1 MPFATPSSAT
11 KGATMPS
18 AKILVV
24 DDQPINVQLL
34 KRKLEREKLEVLT
47 ANNGLEALEQVR
59 AHKPDLI
66 LLDMMMP
73 DMDGVEVCQR
83 LQASS
88 ETRSIPV
95 IFVTARSTKESKL
108 EGLNVGAVDY
118 ITKPIDLDET
128 VARVQTQLRF
138 AAINRENLELQRRLE
153 ESRRAATIGAV
164 AQGIAH
170 NLNNLLGVVIG
181 YLDLIKS
188 GYDKPSSVK
197 KNAQSLDDAIQR
209 IVGIVRQLS
218 TLVVKSRPELTRVAL
233 PRLID
238 GGIRRFHSD
247 YKLSAPVEVDNHLG
261 DLEIDTNIETFE
273 EVLSKV
279 LINAWESYRDAPPG
293 AERPISIQTRV
304 VTRPRGE
311 KVLEMSVDDQGAG
324 IADDIRD
331 RMFEPFVSSKRT
343 VGVGMGLTVARHSL
357 RSLGG
362 EVTLLA
368 RPGGG
373 ASATLI
379 QPVRDPRQKDRELDD
394 DE

>member
-1 MPFATPSSAT
+1 MSSET
-11 KGATMPS
+11 
-18 AKILVV
+18 ILVV

-34 KRKLEREKLEVLT
+34 KRKLERVGLQVTT
-47 ANNGLEALEQVR
+47 ASNGLEALEQVKAR
-59 AHKPDLI
+59 RPDLI
-66 LLDMMMP
+66 LLDLMMP
-73 DMDGVEVCQR
+73 DMDGIEVCQR

-95 IFVTARSTKESKL
+95 IFVTARTTKESKL
-108 EGLNVGAVDY
+108 EGLNVGAVDF

-138 AAINRENLELQRRLE
+138 AAVNRENLELQRRLE

-181 YLDLIKS
+181 YLDLIKT
-188 GYDKPSSVK
+188 GFDKPVTVK
-197 KNAQSLDDAIQR
+197 KNAQNVDDAIQR

-218 TLVVKSRPELTRVAL
+218 TLVVKSRPEVSRVAVGRIL
-233 PRLID
+233 E
-238 GGIRRFHSD
+238 GGVRRFHSD
-247 YKLSAPVEVDNHLG
+247 SKLAAPVAIENPLG

-279 LINAWESYRDAPPG
+279 LANAWEAYGDAP
-293 AERPISIQTRV
+293 AEGRRISMRASLFDRQK
-304 VTRPRGE
+304 GE
-311 KVLEMSVDDQGAG
+311 KMIEIRVDDEGAG
-324 IADDIRD
+324 IAEDIKD

-343 VGVGMGLTVARHSL
+343 VGVGMGLTIARHSL

-362 EVTLLA
+362 EVTMAA

-373 ASATLI
+373 ATAILVH
-379 QPVRDPRQKDRELDD
+379 PVRDPRQKKRTLEVDD
-394 DE
+394 D

>member
-1 MPFATPSSAT
+1 MAN
-11 KGATMPS
+11 

-24 DDQPINVQLL
+24 DDQAINVQLL
-34 KRKLEREKLEVLT
+34 KRKLEHDKLEVLT
-47 ANNGLEALEQVR
+47 ASNGLEALEQVK

-66 LLDMMMP
+66 LLDLMMP
-73 DMDGVEVCQR
+73 DMDGMEVAQR
-83 LQASS
+83 LQTSS
-88 ETRSIPV
+88 DTRSIPI
-95 IFVTARSTKESKL
+95 IFVTARTTKESKL

-188 GYDKPSSVK
+188 GFDKPQTVK
-197 KNAQSLDDAIQR
+197 KNAQNLDDAIQR

-218 TLVVKSRPELTRVAL
+218 TLVVKSRPEVMRVSV
-233 PRLID
+233 PRLIE

-247 YKLSAPVEVDNHLG
+247 YKLTAPVEVDNPLG

-279 LINAWESYRDAPPG
+279 LINAWEAYRDAP
-293 AERPISIQTRV
+293 ASAKRPISVQTRLIE
-304 VTRPRGE
+304 RPRGE
-311 KVLEMSVDDQGAG
+311 KVLEMRVDDSGVG
-324 IADDIRD
+324 IADEIRD

-362 EVTLLA
+362 EVNMA
-368 RPGGG
+368 SRPEGG
-373 ASATLI
+373 ASAILI
-379 QPVRDPRQKDRELDD
+379 HPVRDPRQRDRQQADD
-394 DE
+394 D

>member
-1 MPFATPSSAT
+1 MSNSR
-11 KGATMPS
+11 
-18 AKILVV
+18 ILVV

-34 KRKLEREKLEVLT
+34 KRKLERGGLDVST
-47 ANNGLEALEQVR
+47 ANNGLEALEQVKL
-59 AHKPDLI
+59 HKPDLI
-66 LLDMMMP
+66 LLDLMMP
-73 DMDGVEVCQR
+73 DMDGIEVCQR

-95 IFVTARSTKESKL
+95 IFVTARTTKESKL
-108 EGLNVGAVDY
+108 EGLAVGAVDY

-181 YLDLIKS
+181 YLDLIKT
-188 GYDKPSSVK
+188 GYDKPPVVK
-197 KNAQSLDDAIQR
+197 KNAQNVDDAIQR

-233 PRLID
+233 PRLIE
-238 GGIRRFHSD
+238 GGIRRFQSD
-247 YKLSAPVEVDNHLG
+247 YKLTAGVVVYNTVD

-279 LINAWESYRDAPPG
+279 LINAWESYGDAPP
-293 AERPISIQTRV
+293 ENRRISIHTR
-304 VTRPRGE
+304 TFDKPRGD
-311 KVLEMSVDDQGAG
+311 KMLELRVEDDGAG
-324 IADDIRD
+324 IADEIRD

-357 RSLGG
+357 RSVGG
-362 EVTLLA
+362 EVTLTQ
-368 RPGGG
+368 RPEGG
-373 ASATLI
+373 ACAILVHPI
-379 QPVRDPRQKDRELDD
+379 RDPRNRDRSQDN

>member
-1 MPFATPSSAT
+1 MSSER
-11 KGATMPS
+11 
-18 AKILVV
+18 ILVV
-24 DDQPINVQLL
+24 DDQAINVQLL
-34 KRKLEREKLEVLT
+34 KRKLERCGLQVST
-47 ANNGLEALEQVR
+47 ANNGLEALEQVKL
-59 AHKPDLI
+59 HKPDLI
-66 LLDMMMP
+66 LLDLMMP
-73 DMDGVEVCQR
+73 DMDGIEVCQR

-95 IFVTARSTKESKL
+95 IFVTARTTKESKL
-108 EGLNVGAVDY
+108 EGLAVGAVDY

-128 VARVQTQLRF
+128 VARVLTQLRF
-138 AAINRENLELQRRLE
+138 ATINRENLELQRRLE

-188 GYDKPSSVK
+188 GFDKPANVK
-197 KNAQSLDDAIQR
+197 KNAQNVDDAIQR
-209 IVGIVRQLS
+209 IVAIVRQLS
-218 TLVVKSRPELTRVAL
+218 TLVVKNRPELTRVAL
-233 PRLID
+233 PRLLD

-247 YKLSAPVEVDNHLG
+247 YKLSAGVVVENTVA

-273 EVLSKV
+273 EVLSKI
-279 LINAWESYRDAPPG
+279 LINAWEAYPEGTEPDK
-293 AERPISIQTRV
+293 RPITIHTRV
-304 VTRPRGE
+304 IDRPRGE
-311 KVLEMSVDDQGAG
+311 KMLELRVDDSGAG
-324 IADDIRD
+324 INEEIRD

-362 EVTLLA
+362 EVTLSS

-373 ASATLI
+373 ASAILLH
-379 QPVRDPRQKDRELDD
+379 PVRDPRNRDKSLDD
-394 DE
+394 E

>member
-1 MPFATPSSAT
+1 
-11 KGATMPS
+11 MPS
-18 AKILVV
+18 ARILVV

-34 KRKLEREKLEVLT
+34 KRKLERSGLGVVT
-47 ANNGLEALEQVR
+47 ASNGLEALEQVK

-66 LLDMMMP
+66 LLDLMMP
-73 DMDGVEVCQR
+73 DMDGIEVCQR

-88 ETRSIPV
+88 DTRSIPV
-95 IFVTARSTKESKL
+95 IFVTARTTKESKL
-108 EGLNVGAVDY
+108 EGLSVGAVDY

-181 YLDLIKS
+181 YLDLIKT
-188 GYDKPSSVK
+188 GFDKPATVK
-197 KNAQSLDDAIQR
+197 KNAQNVDNAIQR

-218 TLVVKSRPELTRVAL
+218 TLVVKSRPDLTRVAL

-247 YKLSAPVEVDNHLG
+247 YKLTAEVQVDNPVA

-279 LINAWESYRDAPPG
+279 LINAWEAYP
-293 AERPISIQTRV
+293 ETTTVRPISIHTRLIDK
-304 VTRPRGE
+304 PRGE
-311 KVLEMSVDDQGAG
+311 KTLELRVDDSGHG

-357 RSLGG
+357 RSIGG
-362 EVTLLA
+362 EVTLA
-368 RPGGG
+368 TRPEGGT
-373 ASATLI
+373 SAFLVH
-379 QPVRDPRQKDRELDD
+379 PVRDPRHRDRAEDD
-394 DE
+394 NE

>member
-1 MPFATPSSAT
+1 MSTAR
-11 KGATMPS
+11 
-18 AKILVV
+18 ILVV

-34 KRKLEREKLEVLT
+34 KRKLERSGLDVST

-59 AHKPDLI
+59 LHKPDLI
-66 LLDMMMP
+66 LLDLMMP
-73 DMDGVEVCQR
+73 DMDGIEVCQR

-88 ETRSIPV
+88 ETRAIPV
-95 IFVTARSTKESKL
+95 IFVTARTTKESKL
-108 EGLNVGAVDY
+108 EGLAVGAVDY

-181 YLDLIKS
+181 YLDLVKS
-188 GYDKPSSVK
+188 GYDKPAVVK
-197 KNAQSLDDAIQR
+197 KNAQSVDDAIQR

-233 PRLID
+233 PRLIE

-247 YKLSAPVEVDNHLG
+247 YKLSAGIVVYNTVN

-273 EVLSKV
+273 EVLSKI
-279 LINAWESYRDAPPG
+279 LINAWESYQDAPPDK
-293 AERPISIQTRV
+293 RLISIHTRLIDK
-304 VTRPRGE
+304 PRGE
-311 KVLEMSVDDQGAG
+311 KMLELRVDDNGKG
-324 IADDIRD
+324 ISEDIRD

-343 VGVGMGLTVARHSL
+343 VGVGMGLTIARHSL

-362 EVTLLA
+362 EVTLLPRA
-368 RPGGG
+368 AGG
-373 ASATLI
+373 ASAFLI
-379 QPVRDPRQKDRELDD
+379 HPIRDPRNRDRSQED

>member
-1 MPFATPSSAT
+1 MC
-11 KGATMPS
+11 S

-34 KRKLEREKLEVLT
+34 KRKLERDKLEVLT
-47 ANNGLEALEQVR
+47 ANNGLEALEQVK

-66 LLDMMMP
+66 LLDLMMP
-73 DMDGVEVCQR
+73 DMDGMEVAQR
-83 LQASS
+83 LSASS
-88 ETRSIPV
+88 ETRSIPI
-95 IFVTARSTKESKL
+95 IFVSARSTKESKL

-128 VARVQTQLRF
+128 IARVQTQLRF

-181 YLDLIKS
+181 YLDLIKN
-188 GYDKPSSVK
+188 GYEKPATVK
-197 KNAQSLDDAIQR
+197 KNAQNLDDAIQR

-233 PRLID
+233 TRLID

-247 YKLSAPVEVDNHLG
+247 YKLTAPVSIDNHLG
-261 DLEIDTNIETFE
+261 DMEIDTNIETFE

-279 LINAWESYRDAPPG
+279 LMNAWEAYRDPPPG
-293 AERPISIQTRV
+293 TERPISIATRIV
-304 VTRPRGE
+304 ERPRGE
-311 KVLEMSVDDQGAG
+311 KMLELRVDDQGAG

-331 RMFEPFVSSKRT
+331 RMFEPFVSTKRT
-343 VGVGMGLTVARHSL
+343 VGVGMGLTIARHSL

-362 EVTLLA
+362 EVTIA
-368 RPGGG
+368 SRQGGG

-379 QPVRDPRQKDRELDD
+379 HPVRDPRQRDRAQDD
-394 DE
+394 DD

>member
-1 MPFATPSSAT
+1 MSSAT
-11 KGATMPS
+11 
-18 AKILVV
+18 ILVV

-34 KRKLEREKLEVLT
+34 KRKLERGGLQVMT
-47 ANNGLEALEQVR
+47 ASNGLEALEQVKAR
-59 AHKPDLI
+59 KPDLI
-66 LLDMMMP
+66 LLDLMMP
-73 DMDGVEVCQR
+73 DMDGIEVCQR

-95 IFVTARSTKESKL
+95 IFVTARTTKESKL
-108 EGLNVGAVDY
+108 EGLSVGAVDF

-138 AAINRENLELQRRLE
+138 AAVNRENLELQRRLE

-188 GYDKPSSVK
+188 GYDKPATVK
-197 KNAQSLDDAIQR
+197 KNAQSVDDAVQR

-218 TLVVKSRPELTRVAL
+218 TLVVKSRPEVSRIPVSRIL
-233 PRLID
+233 D

-247 YKLSAPVEVDNHLG
+247 SKLTAAVTIDNPLG

-279 LINAWESYRDAPPG
+279 LANAWESYGEAAADK
-293 AERPISIQTRV
+293 RPIAMRTSLFDRQ
-304 VTRPRGE
+304 RGE
-311 KVLEMSVDDQGAG
+311 KMLEIRVDDQGAG
-324 IADDIRD
+324 ITEDIRD

-343 VGVGMGLTVARHSL
+343 VGVGMGLTIARHSL

-362 EVTLLA
+362 EVTMA
-368 RPGGG
+368 SRPEGG
-373 ASATLI
+373 ATAILVH
-379 QPVRDPRQKDRELDD
+379 PVKDPRQRKRAADQD

>member
-1 MPFATPSSAT
+1 MPTAR
-11 KGATMPS
+11 
-18 AKILVV
+18 ILVV

-34 KRKLEREKLEVLT
+34 KRKLERGGLDVST

-59 AHKPDLI
+59 LHKPDLI
-66 LLDMMMP
+66 LLDLMMP
-73 DMDGVEVCQR
+73 DMDGIEVCQR

-95 IFVTARSTKESKL
+95 IFVTARTTKESKL
-108 EGLNVGAVDY
+108 EGLAVGAVDY

-181 YLDLIKS
+181 YLDLVKS
-188 GYDKPSSVK
+188 GYDKPSVVK
-197 KNAQSLDDAIQR
+197 KNAQSVDDAIQR

-218 TLVVKSRPELTRVAL
+218 TLVVKSRPDLTRVPL
-233 PRLID
+233 PRLIE
-238 GGIRRFHSD
+238 GD
-247 YKLSAPVEVDNHLG
+247 YKLSAGIVVYNTVN

-279 LINAWESYRDAPPG
+279 LINAWESYGEAPPDQRPI
-293 AERPISIQTRV
+293 AINTRLIERPGATRCSSSAS
-304 VTRPRGE
+304 TTTARASPR
-311 KVLEMSVDDQGAG
+311 
-324 IADDIRD
+324 R
-331 RMFEPFVSSKRT
+331 
-343 VGVGMGLTVARHSL
+343 
-357 RSLGG
+357 
-362 EVTLLA
+362 
-368 RPGGG
+368 
-373 ASATLI
+373 SATGCSS
-379 QPVRDPRQKDRELDD
+379 PS
-394 DE
+394 